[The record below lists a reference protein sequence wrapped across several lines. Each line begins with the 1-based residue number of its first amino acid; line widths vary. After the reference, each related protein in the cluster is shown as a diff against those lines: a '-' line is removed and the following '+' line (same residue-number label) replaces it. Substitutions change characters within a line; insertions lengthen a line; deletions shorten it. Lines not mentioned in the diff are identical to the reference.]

1 MVVGIMSTG
10 IARGAEVMEAVL
22 LASIILYFNNQHDVT
37 NLNQSTALSLL
48 AAEHGPDPP
57 QLVFPVFVYH
67 HFLSMLQI
75 ITQYYKIPPP
85 PSNSS

>member
-1 MVVGIMSTG
+1 MSTG
-10 IARGAEVMEAVL
+10 IARAAEVMEAV
-22 LASIILYFNNQHDVT
+22 SIFWYFNNQHDVT

-48 AAEHGPDPP
+48 AAEHGPDTP